1 MNKKFKIFLI
11 MFLIISIFLILIFVN
26 KNTDLFFS
34 GDEDFRNDK
43 VIKFIMEDKWFK
55 TSIEYYV
62 DGKLDYKLDELSFMY
77 IAFKDDKVEF
87 CSKDEKNSTICDSY
101 DYKFEDKK
109 LIVYELDNGDDVIYG
124 YEVIDRKELIL
135 TFESNKF
142 VTKNYYRMP
151 IKG

>member
-1 MNKKFKIFLI
+1 